1 MRARRPVGHVP
12 RELVLLLSMLDE
24 AYERKAWH
32 GANLRG
38 ALRGVTAREA
48 AWRPRRGRHN
58 IRELVL
64 HAAYWKYSVRRMLT
78 GEKRGAFPEKGS
90 NWFPRNALPTEK
102 AWRSD
107 LALLEREHRRL
118 REAIASL
125 PAAALSRRPPGSK
138 HTMARLAYGAASHD
152 LYHTGQIQLLKVLQR
167 KRRAR

>member
-1 MRARRPVGHVP
+1 MRAGRPVGRVP
-12 RELVLLLSMLDE
+12 REVALLLSILDE

-38 ALRGVTAREA
+38 ALRGIQAREA
-48 AWRPRRGRHN
+48 GWRPAPGRHS

-64 HAAYWKYSVRRMLT
+64 HVAYWKYAVRRMLT

-90 NWFPRNALPTEK
+90 NWFPRNAPPTEK

-125 PAAALSRRPPGSK
+125 PAAALSRRPRGSK
-138 HTMARLAYGAASHD
+138 HGTAKLVYGVASHD

-167 KRRAR
+167 KRHAR